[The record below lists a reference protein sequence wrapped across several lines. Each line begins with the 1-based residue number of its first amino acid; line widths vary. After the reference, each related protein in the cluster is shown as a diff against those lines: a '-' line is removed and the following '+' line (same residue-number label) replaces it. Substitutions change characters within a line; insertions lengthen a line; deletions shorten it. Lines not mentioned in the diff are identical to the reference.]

1 MKKQTLVLSLLTA
14 GLIAVPTFAAQA
26 QGCCGSGMGSMSGMD
41 MSGHGS
47 QAAPPTAV
55 ANQLPQPVAAVFD
68 NYSHIQIALASDSLA
83 GVAENGQAIAKAVK
97 SDTASTLSATVAQQ
111 AEAVTS
117 AADLPTARAAFKTLS
132 QSLIEYSAKN
142 PQVAGIYHQ
151 VHCSM
156 ANADWLQTDSIVNNP
171 YLGKSMARCGEFVK
185 GGSGYEKSGQ
195 QDNSMPGMKM

>member
-1 MKKQTLVLSLLTA
+1 MKKQTFVLFLLTA

-41 MSGHGS
+41 MSSHGS
-47 QAAPPTAV
+47 QAAPPTTV

-68 NYSHIQIALASDSLA
+68 NYIHIQTVLANDSLA
-83 GVAENGQAIAKAVK
+83 GVAENGQAITKAVK
-97 SDTASTLSATVAQQ
+97 SDTASTFSATVAQQ

-117 AADLPTARAAFKTLS
+117 AVDLPTAREAFKTLS
-132 QSLIEYSAKN
+132 QSLIEYSSKN
-142 PQVAGIYHQ
+142 PQVASIYHQ

-156 ANADWLQTDSIVNNP
+156 ANADWLQTDSVVSNP

-185 GGSGYEKSGQ
+185 GSGNEKSGQ